1 MKVLYTSEIFNN
13 QKFGGVS
20 RYFVEIID
28 NLDADVKYSLPVCVS
43 ENEYLKE
50 KKIVKIIRSLSDMN
64 FYEKRKILRNI
75 NKILFLYKC
84 WRKDFDLVHPT
95 YYDPYFL
102 DHIGEAPFVVTVH
115 DMIHEL
121 YPQFFKA
128 GDVTMTTAHK
138 KLLCEKAA
146 KIIAISEN
154 TKNDIVE
161 IFNIDPSKIEVVYHG
176 VSFVVSDNFNTLDL
190 PSKYILFTGNRTCYK
205 NFDRFAEAFSKLD
218 KEYHL
223 VCTGSK
229 FSKEENA
236 LIDKL
241 SIKDR
246 IHVMYVSDKELV
258 EIYSRAELF
267 VFPSEY
273 EGFGLPIL
281 EAFATNCPIA
291 LSNASCFPEIAED
304 AGVYFDPLDVESI
317 FSAMK
322 QVLENDVI
330 KKMLIKNG
338 KKQLAK
344 FSWKRAAEETSA
356 VYKSVIK
363 DK

>member
-1 MKVLYTSEIFNN
+1 
-13 QKFGGVS
+13 
-20 RYFVEIID
+20 
-28 NLDADVKYSLPVCVS
+28 
-43 ENEYLKE
+43 
-50 KKIVKIIRSLSDMN
+50 
-64 FYEKRKILRNI
+64 
-75 NKILFLYKC
+75 
-84 WRKDFDLVHPT
+84 
-95 YYDPYFL
+95 
-102 DHIGEAPFVVTVH
+102 
-115 DMIHEL
+115 
-121 YPQFFKA
+121 
-128 GDVTMTTAHK
+128 
-138 KLLCEKAA
+138 
-146 KIIAISEN
+146 
-154 TKNDIVE
+154 
-161 IFNIDPSKIEVVYHG
+161 
-176 VSFVVSDNFNTLDL
+176 
-190 PSKYILFTGNRTCYK
+190 
-205 NFDRFAEAFSKLD
+205 
-218 KEYHL
+218 
-223 VCTGSK
+223 
-229 FSKEENA
+229 
-236 LIDKL
+236 
-241 SIKDR
+241 
-246 IHVMYVSDKELV
+246 MYVSDKELV